1 MMPVNYQLLG
11 EHFFLMDQHNQHETI
26 YADEA
31 TNLQQ
36 PEAMTAFLTEYA
48 ASIKASELDV
58 AAAYLSS
65 FCSGMLVSTLY
76 SLSAWNRSLT
86 LSLDELNIKIT
97 QQGEYSQI
105 RTVVQEFGGVEGPAE
120 SEERTRWVQSEL
132 RTLIQDILRPLV
144 ESAAHVSGLNPG
156 FLWGQM
162 PTRVSFYVER
172 LLGDPAHSSISSRL
186 GKDYAELLALDAD
199 VFGRNR
205 NPMVVKPRYIED
217 YREPGKQL
225 KMKNVCCLYHKTD
238 GGDYCYSCPKLKESE
253 RTVKAEKLRELY
265 APAVTQ

>member
-1 MMPVNYQLLG
+1 MMPVNYRLLG
-11 EHFFLMDQHNQHETI
+11 EHFFLVDQHDEHETL
-26 YADEA
+26 YAEEA
-31 TNLQQ
+31 TSLQQ
-36 PEAMTAFLTEYA
+36 PEAMTTFLAKYA

-76 SLSAWNRSLT
+76 SLSAWNRSL
-86 LSLDELNIKIT
+86 SLPLEELTIKIT

-105 RTVVQEFGGVEGPAE
+105 RTVVQEFGGLEGPNA
-120 SEERTRWVQSEL
+120 SEDRTQWVRSQL
-132 RTLIQDILRPLV
+132 TTLIQETLRPIV
-144 ESAAHVSGLNPG
+144 ESAAQASGLNPG

-162 PTRVSFYVER
+162 PTRVGFYVER
-172 LLGDPAHSSISSRL
+172 LLGDPAHSSINDRL
-186 GKDYAELLALDAD
+186 SKDYAVLLDLGPD

-253 RTVKAEKLRELY
+253 RSVKAEKLRELY
-265 APAVTQ
+265 AAAATQ